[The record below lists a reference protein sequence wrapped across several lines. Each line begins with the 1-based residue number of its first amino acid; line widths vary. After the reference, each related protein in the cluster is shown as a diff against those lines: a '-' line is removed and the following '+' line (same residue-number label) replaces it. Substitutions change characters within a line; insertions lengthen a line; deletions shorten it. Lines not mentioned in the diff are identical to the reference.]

1 MERGDSHQQ
10 DLFGLHWLRGW
21 MPLTDYPENT
31 RFDHEV
37 VVQSKRQYS
46 CSTSGCETNDMCAAI
61 RPGKMI
67 LPTMKAWIEERR
79 RLCCFRIEAVG
90 LAPFEFIA
98 AIACGA

>member
-1 MERGDSHQQ
+1 MA
-10 DLFGLHWLRGW
+10 
-21 MPLTDYPENT
+21 DYPENT